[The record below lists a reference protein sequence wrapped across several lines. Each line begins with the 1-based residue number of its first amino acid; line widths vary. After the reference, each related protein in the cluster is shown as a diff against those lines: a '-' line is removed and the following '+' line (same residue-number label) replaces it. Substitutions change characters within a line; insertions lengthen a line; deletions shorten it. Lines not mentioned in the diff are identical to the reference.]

1 MNQES
6 RMPSSSHGS
15 SSAPA
20 LSLASK
26 ADTWWWPSHRPRW
39 HACSWR
45 WIARCPAALHPN
57 RLPSV
62 FPNFG
67 PGNRLV
73 VWEYLSR
80 LPFGSYAS
88 LISWAFYTKLDSI

>member
-67 PGNRLV
+67 PGNRHCVHVCAEDTNLGVQLLV
-73 VWEYLSR
+73 
-80 LPFGSYAS
+80 
-88 LISWAFYTKLDSI
+88 